1 MQLNPYLTFDGRCE
15 QAFKFYAKVLGG
27 NIVAMIPHEGTPA
40 AAHVPAEWRSK
51 IMHAR
56 LMVGD
61 KVLMGS
67 DAPPDRSDGAMKG
80 FSVTLGIDEPKEA
93 ERIFHALAD
102 KGTVRMPIQE
112 TFWAARFGML
122 VDQFGTPWMI
132 NCEKQESGVRDQASG
147 VRR

>member
-27 NIVAMIPHEGTPA
+27 EIAAMIPHEGTPA
-40 AAHVPAEWRSK
+40 EGHVPADWKKK

-56 LMVGD
+56 LTVGD

-67 DAPPDRSDGAMKG
+67 DAPPDRYDGGMKG
-80 FSVTLGIDEPKEA
+80 FSVTLGVDKPKEA
-93 ERIFHALAD
+93 ERIFDALAD
-102 KGTVRMPIQE
+102 KGKVTMPIQE
-112 TFWAARFGML
+112 TFWAQRFGML

-132 NCEKQESGVRDQASG
+132 NCEKKPA
-147 VRR
+147 

>member
-40 AAHVPAEWRSK
+40 ATHVPAEWRSK

-67 DAPPDRSDGAMKG
+67 DAPPDRYDGGMKG

-93 ERIFHALAD
+93 ERVFHALAD
-102 KGTVRMPIQE
+102 KGSVRMPIQE
-112 TFWAARFGML
+112 TFWAERFGML

-132 NCEKQESGVRDQASG
+132 NCEKKQAA
-147 VRR
+147 